1 MTGSRKTIHRTLI
14 RRRSIQVG
22 TIPSLCIILL
32 SFLVDQA
39 DFDPFN
45 ADAGNGKFSNGSW
58 VSPPN
63 PTTVYSGW
71 NTTFAQ
77 KWLQGLANKP
87 TIVTIDNEIEI
98 ASSTHQDMHP
108 VYILQS

>member
-1 MTGSRKTIHRTLI
+1 MYHS
-14 RRRSIQVG
+14 
-22 TIPSLCIILL
+22 LL
-32 SFLVDQA
+32 SFVVDQT

-45 ADAGNGKFSNGSW
+45 ADAGNGKLSNGSW

-63 PTTVYSGW
+63 PTTVYSAW

-77 KWLQGLANKP
+77 KWLKGLANKP